1 MSMAVVPRGAG
12 APQPKMARG
21 DDFITV
27 VTNADG
33 AKRVTVSCKG
43 ARFEADAADARAA
56 ALEVANFFLNVFLEQ
71 ADDEDLDVYYKIM
84 VSYANKSRS
93 AAEFGARRPKKHK
106 KKVLDPMARQLRDV
120 MVKITGD
127 TDRSVL
133 KDAMIKLR
141 RQLFG
146 DAQKYTSEAL
156 ELIEGLE
163 PDKERGR
170 ELKQNWEKARDA
182 CALALYHV
190 ENDKTNL
197 VKLSKLT
204 LAKASAEAAANSAQ
218 PGVEER
224 QKYERLTKRIIDKY
238 NDVEIQKRIEIV
250 AQVQPLQCKLVLT
263 SKDNASISE
272 LLKKADGTDFED
284 SFTNLE
290 EEYGGKGV
298 NDLLRAAATILV
310 RAEMNS
316 APNEYVEKMG
326 EACDK
331 LQTAIGYCGGDYQA
345 AMRQRWLFGK
355 ANAIK
360 MIFFGLFIINQLGFN
375 PPRGPLDAIWQAGG
389 GEKVEQV
396 PEVPEV
402 PWYEIGP
409 KKDVGGILIP
419 EKYIGF
425 IDTAI
430 KRFSSGI

>member
-1 MSMAVVPRGAG
+1 
-12 APQPKMARG
+12 
-21 DDFITV
+21 
-27 VTNADG
+27 
-33 AKRVTVSCKG
+33 
-43 ARFEADAADARAA
+43 
-56 ALEVANFFLNVFLEQ
+56 
-71 ADDEDLDVYYKIM
+71 
-84 VSYANKSRS
+84 
-93 AAEFGARRPKKHK
+93 
-106 KKVLDPMARQLRDV
+106 MARQLRDV

-156 ELIEGLE
+156 EIIEGLE

-263 SKDNASISE
+263 SKDNASISA

-290 EEYGGKGV
+290 EKGV

-396 PEVPEV
+396 PEVP
-402 PWYEIGP
+402 WYEIGP